1 MADYLVL
8 RFPRDSTDTVEWVT
22 VDTTG
27 ALIGDPATGDP
38 LMAAAAVGDNKVLAL
53 VPGASVLR
61 TRADIPV
68 RGASKILQALPF
80 AMEEQLATDVE
91 QLHFAAGK
99 REPDGKLPV
108 ATVERLEM
116 EAWLE
121 LLAAAGIE
129 PVGMY
134 ADSDAVSAIP
144 NTTTLFVEAD
154 SITLRD
160 ADGFTAVTDL
170 AGAETTLE
178 LWFRARE
185 PDADDEPAA
194 PVNMLVYITP
204 EAQADPA
211 IEGLISGLHTRVT
224 SLDSRVLSDGALP
237 RLAAQIVAEPGINL
251 LQGRYA
257 PRSNLAVYWPAW
269 RVAAILLAC
278 FAVTVIGAKLFEISS
293 LNRQAAALDTAI
305 EQAIRYTFPEVREV
319 RDARALLKSKLR
331 ALGRDSGTGSS
342 TEFLDTLQT
351 VAGAVGDP
359 GDQRATLETVNY
371 RSGVMELRVLAP
383 NVEALD
389 TIQKQIAKSGSLS
402 AEIQSANPEG
412 ERVRGRIQIKSSGA

>member
-1 MADYLVL
+1 MSDYLVL
-8 RFPRDSTDTVEWVT
+8 RFPRDSADTVEWVT
-22 VDTTG
+22 VDTSG

-68 RGASKILQALPF
+68 RGTAKILQALPF
-80 AMEEQLATDVE
+80 AMEEQLATDVD

-129 PVGMY
+129 PVGLY

-160 ADGFTAVTDL
+160 ADGYTAVTDL

-178 LWFRARE
+178 LWFRSRA
-185 PDADDEPAA
+185 PDEEDEPAA

-211 IEGLISGLHTRVT
+211 IEGLISGLHTQVT

-359 GDQRATLETVNY
+359 GDERATLETVNY

-412 ERVRGRIQIKSSGA
+412 DRVRGRIQIKSSGA